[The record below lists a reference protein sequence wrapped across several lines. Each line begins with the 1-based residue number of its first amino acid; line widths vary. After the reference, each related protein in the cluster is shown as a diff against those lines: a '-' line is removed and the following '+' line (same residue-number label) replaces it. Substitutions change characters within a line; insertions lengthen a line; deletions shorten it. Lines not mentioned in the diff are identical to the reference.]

1 MVIRVPYN
9 GSLNACTHTNT
20 SALGLIINNSDRFF
34 IFFLIEDG
42 PAHHHLL
49 GISKKKGNKRNHQG
63 VELSGINGP

>member
-49 GISKKKGNKRNHQG
+49 GISIRRREISATIRGWSYP
-63 VELSGINGP
+63 E